1 MKKYVCLLFLLFF
14 NLSLFSVTELEV
26 LWEKGIK
33 NSYEIISS
41 KYSQEYALESLKYK
55 NILYPYSMN
64 SKISSSFTD
73 GYSSVAWYPISSGI
87 DVAFSK
93 QNPGGNVVSLNL
105 NYGFNRSILDI
116 FSDVT
121 SENIGYSQVPSISLG
136 VSQSLNPFFFQGLK
150 TDPNILILKENVKLA
165 QCEQATVERAIIE
178 NIAANYIQFR
188 CLIRLLNKSEKYL
201 DFYQK
206 YQSLIEEQIS
216 SGFAATSDLW
226 NIQKNYWD
234 IYEEYVEYFNAK
246 ENVLMNLR
254 NYSKEVVSVSVSAE
268 LPSDFF
274 CREEMNPYEQLIML
288 QMNKEKIQHVINN
301 QSYSPVISFFG
312 SFSESVKATDNFLIN
327 YIEDKLTFS
336 WDFSIGI
343 CFDDFFSPSKKLRQN
358 LYENNMKLYSEELH
372 VLKNQMDNQKD
383 NYSALIDS
391 CVKQIKNV
399 EVIFENCKKN
409 LENYNQL
416 FISGKCSEIEL
427 EEVKLKF
434 FDIECI
440 YENLKDS
447 LWLNTWKRSLYI

>member
-268 LPSDFF
+268 LPSEFF

-312 SFSESVKATDNFLIN
+312 SFSESVKATDN
-327 YIEDKLTFS
+327 YKE
-336 WDFSIGI
+336 
-343 CFDDFFSPSKKLRQN
+343 R
-358 LYENNMKLYSEELH
+358 H
-372 VLKNQMDNQKD
+372 
-383 NYSALIDS
+383 
-391 CVKQIKNV
+391 IK
-399 EVIFENCKKN
+399 I
-409 LENYNQL
+409 
-416 FISGKCSEIEL
+416 
-427 EEVKLKF
+427 
-434 FDIECI
+434 
-440 YENLKDS
+440 
-447 LWLNTWKRSLYI
+447 

>member
-1 MKKYVCLLFLLFF
+1 MKKYVCLLLLSFF

-64 SKISSSFTD
+64 SKINSSFAD
-73 GYSSVAWYPISSGI
+73 GYSSIAWYPISSGI
-87 DVAFSK
+87 DVALSK

-105 NYGFNRSILDI
+105 NYGFNRSVMDI
-116 FSDVT
+116 FSDVS

-254 NYSKEVVSVSVSAE
+254 NYSKEGVSVSVSAE
-268 LPSDFF
+268 LPSECF
-274 CREEMNPYEQLIML
+274 CREEINPYEQLIML
-288 QMNKEKIQHVINN
+288 QMNKEKIQNVINN

-312 SFSESVKATDNFLIN
+312 SFSESVKATDSFLIN

-343 CFDDFFSPSKKLRQN
+343 SFDDFFSPSKKLRHK
-358 LYENNMKLYSEELH
+358 LFENNMKLYSEELR
-372 VLKNQMDNQKD
+372 VLKNQMDNQKY